1 VDFPLLSAITFLPA
15 IGALLIFFIP
25 NVSREIARTV
35 ALVAALASLALS
47 IYLLFAFDPHAP
59 FVAGQSVP
67 YQEKVNWLSD
77 LGVTYFLGV
86 DGIAVVLIGLTTL
99 LSAIAIIWSWDTI
112 NSRPR
117 EYYIA
122 LLLLE
127 TGMLG
132 VFVALDLFIFY
143 IFWEIM
149 LIPMALLI
157 GVWGSQNR
165 VYAAIKFFLY
175 TLFGSLLMLV
185 GIVAT
190 YQAYFDKTGIRTLNI
205 LELQTGWSQ
214 GAYGNV
220 FQGAVF
226 AAFLIAFAVKV
237 PMFPFHTWLPDAH
250 VEAPT
255 AASVILAA
263 IMLKMGGYGI
273 LRFNL
278 PLFPEGAEDWA
289 IWIIILSI
297 IAILY
302 GAFVALVQP
311 DMKKL
316 IAYSSVSHMGFVTLG
331 IFTAVLAAKHDRL
344 AVEAGRLAG
353 TLPLPA
359 DHYVNG
365 VNGAMMVMVAHGFN
379 TGALFLCVGVVYERA
394 HTRLISA
401 YGGLA
406 SRLPVYSTLFGV
418 FMLASIGLPGMTG
431 FVGEFLVALGT
442 WQYNKWAALF
452 TFAVVIF
459 AAWYMMWLFQRVV
472 FGRSPGELP
481 DPHDGELTPEE
492 VDELARA
499 GGGHGAHGHGIPLP
513 VAGGSQAYL
522 RDDEIRDDYE
532 GREHVPD
539 DHLSEGDDHGAGSIW
554 PDLTRKELLTL
565 LPLAALTI
573 FFGVYP
579 KPIFDIVQPAL
590 ERILTPFLS

>member
-1 VDFPLLSAITFLPA
+1 MDFPLLSAIAYLPA
-15 IGALLIFFIP
+15 IGALIILFLP
-25 NVSREIARTV
+25 NVSKETSRTV
-35 ALVAALASLALS
+35 ALLAALGSFALS
-47 IYLLFAFDPHAP
+47 VFLLFDFTPDSAFQADKT
-59 FVAGQSVP
+59 VP
-67 YQEKVNWLSD
+67 YQEKIDWLSEI
-77 LGVTYFLGV
+77 GVSYFLGV

-99 LSAIAIIWSWDTI
+99 LTVIAIIWSWSTVT
-112 NSRPR
+112 NRPR

-132 VFVALDLFIFY
+132 VFMALDLFVFY

-190 YQAYFDKTGIRTLNI
+190 YQAYYEQTGERTLNI
-205 LELQTGWSQ
+205 LKLQTGFNL
-214 GAYGNV
+214 GAYSDV
-220 FQGAVF
+220 FQGFVF

-263 IMLKMGGYGI
+263 VMLKMGGYGI

-289 IWIIILSI
+289 VPIVVLSI
-297 IAILY
+297 IAIIY

-331 IFTAVLAAKHDRL
+331 IFVSILAIRSD
-344 AVEAGRLAG
+344 RLAG
-353 TLPLPA
+353 TLQPI
-359 DHYVNG
+359 DHYLNG
-365 VNGAMMVMVAHGFN
+365 INGSMMVMVAHGFN
-379 TGALFLCVGVVYERA
+379 TGGLFLCVGVVYERA

-406 SRLPVYSTLFGV
+406 SRLPVYSVLFGL
-418 FMLASIGLPGMTG
+418 FMFASIGLPGTSG

-442 WQYNKWAALF
+442 WQYNRSAALI
-452 TFAVVIF
+452 TFSVVIF
-459 AAWYMMWLFQRVV
+459 AAWYMMWMFQRVV
-472 FGRSPGELP
+472 FGRAPGELP
-481 DPHDGELTPEE
+481 DAHDGALTEE
-492 VDELARA
+492 EIAMLAA
-499 GGGHGAHGHGIPLP
+499 SDHGHGGHGHGHGAPLP
-513 VAGGSQAYL
+513 VGGGSH
-522 RDDEIRDDYE
+522 DHHDE
-532 GREHVPD
+532 G
-539 DHLSEGDDHGAGSIW
+539 HGSVW
-554 PDLTRKELLTL
+554 PDVTRREVLTL
-565 LPLAALTI
+565 APLVVLTV

-579 KPIFDIVQPAL
+579 KPVFDILQPSL
-590 ERILTPFLS
+590 ERILAPFM

>member
-1 VDFPLLSAITFLPA
+1 VDFPLLSAIAYLPA
-15 IGALLIFFIP
+15 IGALIILFLP
-25 NVSREIARTV
+25 NVSKETSRTV
-35 ALVAALASLALS
+35 ALVAALASFALS
-47 IYLLFAFDPHAP
+47 VFLLFDFTPDSAFQADKT
-59 FVAGQSVP
+59 VP
-67 YQEKVNWLSD
+67 YQEKIDWLSEI
-77 LGVTYFLGV
+77 GVSYFLGV

-99 LSAIAIIWSWDTI
+99 LTVIAIIWSWSTVT
-112 NSRPR
+112 NRPR

-132 VFVALDLFIFY
+132 VFMALDLFVFY

-190 YQAYFDKTGIRTLNI
+190 YQAYYEQTGERTLNI
-205 LELQTGWSQ
+205 LKLQTGWEL
-214 GAYGNV
+214 GAYSSV
-220 FQGAVF
+220 FQGTVF

-263 IMLKMGGYGI
+263 VMLKMGGYGI

-289 IWIIILSI
+289 VPIVVLSI
-297 IAILY
+297 IAIIY

-331 IFTAVLAAKHDRL
+331 IFVSILAIKSD
-344 AVEAGRLAG
+344 RLAG
-353 TLPLPA
+353 TLQPIE
-359 DHYVNG
+359 HYLNG
-365 VNGAMMVMVAHGFN
+365 INGSMMVMVAHGFN
-379 TGALFLCVGVVYERA
+379 TGGLFLCVGVVYERA

-406 SRLPVYSTLFGV
+406 SRLPVYSVIFGLFM
-418 FMLASIGLPGMTG
+418 FASIGLPGTSG

-442 WQYNKWAALF
+442 WQYNRWAALI
-452 TFAVVIF
+452 TFSVVIF
-459 AAWYMMWLFQRVV
+459 AAWYMMWMFQRVV
-472 FGRSPGELP
+472 FGRAPGELP
-481 DPHDGELTPEE
+481 DAHDGALTDEE
-492 VDELARA
+492 KLMLAA
-499 GGGHGAHGHGIPLP
+499 ADNDHGGQGHGQCAPLP
-513 VAGGSQAYL
+513 VGGGSH
-522 RDDEIRDDYE
+522 DHHDE
-532 GREHVPD
+532 G
-539 DHLSEGDDHGAGSIW
+539 HGSVW
-554 PDLTRKELLTL
+554 PDVTRREVLTL
-565 LPLAALTI
+565 APLVVLTV

-579 KPIFDIVQPAL
+579 KPVFDILQPSL
-590 ERILTPFLS
+590 ERILAPFM

>member
-1 VDFPLLSAITFLPA
+1 VDFPLLSAIAYLPA
-15 IGALLIFFIP
+15 IGALIILFLP
-25 NVSREIARTV
+25 NVSKETSRTV
-35 ALVAALASLALS
+35 ALVAALASFALS
-47 IYLLFAFDPHAP
+47 VFLLFDFTPGSAFQADKT
-59 FVAGQSVP
+59 VP
-67 YQEKVNWLSD
+67 YQEKIDWLSEI
-77 LGVTYFLGV
+77 GVSYFLGV

-99 LSAIAIIWSWDTI
+99 LTVIAIIWSWSTVT
-112 NSRPR
+112 NRPR

-132 VFVALDLFIFY
+132 VFMALDLFVFY

-190 YQAYFDKTGIRTLNI
+190 YQAYYEQTGERTLNI
-205 LELQTGWSQ
+205 LKLQTGWEL
-214 GAYGNV
+214 GAYSSV
-220 FQGAVF
+220 FQGTVF

-263 IMLKMGGYGI
+263 VMLKMGGYGI

-289 IWIIILSI
+289 VPIVVLSI
-297 IAILY
+297 IAIIY

-331 IFTAVLAAKHDRL
+331 IFVSILAIKSD
-344 AVEAGRLAG
+344 RLAG
-353 TLPLPA
+353 TLQPIE
-359 DHYVNG
+359 HYLNG
-365 VNGAMMVMVAHGFN
+365 INGSMMVMVAHGFN
-379 TGALFLCVGVVYERA
+379 TGGLFLCVGVVYERA

-406 SRLPVYSTLFGV
+406 SRLPVYSVIFGLFM
-418 FMLASIGLPGMTG
+418 FASIGLPGTSG

-442 WQYNKWAALF
+442 WQYNRWAALI
-452 TFAVVIF
+452 TFSVVIF
-459 AAWYMMWLFQRVV
+459 AAWYMMWMFQRVV
-472 FGRSPGELP
+472 FGRAPGELP
-481 DPHDGELTPEE
+481 DAHDGALTDEE
-492 VDELARA
+492 KLMLAA
-499 GGGHGAHGHGIPLP
+499 ADNGHGGHGAPLP
-513 VAGGSQAYL
+513 VGGGSHDH
-522 RDDEIRDDYE
+522 RDE
-532 GREHVPD
+532 G
-539 DHLSEGDDHGAGSIW
+539 HGSVW
-554 PDLTRKELLTL
+554 PDVTRREVLTL
-565 LPLAALTI
+565 APLVVLTV

-579 KPIFDIVQPAL
+579 KPIFDILQPSL
-590 ERILTPFLS
+590 ERILAPFM

>member
-1 VDFPLLSAITFLPA
+1 MDFPLLSAIAYLPA
-15 IGALLIFFIP
+15 IGALIILFLP
-25 NVSREIARTV
+25 NVSKETSRTV
-35 ALVAALASLALS
+35 ALVAALASFALS
-47 IYLLFAFDPHAP
+47 VFLLFDFTPGSAFQADKT
-59 FVAGQSVP
+59 VP
-67 YQEKVNWLSD
+67 YQEKIDWLSEI
-77 LGVTYFLGV
+77 GVSYFLGV

-99 LSAIAIIWSWDTI
+99 LTVIAIIWSWSTVT
-112 NSRPR
+112 NRPR

-132 VFVALDLFIFY
+132 VFMALDLFVFY

-190 YQAYFDKTGIRTLNI
+190 YQAYYEQTGERTLNI
-205 LELQTGWSQ
+205 LKLQTGWEL
-214 GAYGNV
+214 GAYSSV
-220 FQGAVF
+220 FQGTVF

-263 IMLKMGGYGI
+263 VMLKMGGYGI

-289 IWIIILSI
+289 VPIVVLSI
-297 IAILY
+297 IAIIY

-331 IFTAVLAAKHDRL
+331 IFVSILAIKSD
-344 AVEAGRLAG
+344 RLAG
-353 TLPLPA
+353 TLQPIE
-359 DHYVNG
+359 HYLNG
-365 VNGAMMVMVAHGFN
+365 INGSMMVMVAHGFN
-379 TGALFLCVGVVYERA
+379 TGGLFLCVGVVYERA

-406 SRLPVYSTLFGV
+406 SRLPVYSVIFGLFM
-418 FMLASIGLPGMTG
+418 FASIGLPGTSG

-442 WQYNKWAALF
+442 WQYNRWAALI
-452 TFAVVIF
+452 TFSVVIF
-459 AAWYMMWLFQRVV
+459 AAWYMMWMFQRVV
-472 FGRSPGELP
+472 FGRAPGELP
-481 DPHDGELTPEE
+481 DAHDGALTDEE
-492 VDELARA
+492 KLMLAA
-499 GGGHGAHGHGIPLP
+499 ADNGHGGHGAPLP
-513 VAGGSQAYL
+513 VGGGSH
-522 RDDEIRDDYE
+522 DHHDE
-532 GREHVPD
+532 G
-539 DHLSEGDDHGAGSIW
+539 HGSVW
-554 PDLTRKELLTL
+554 PDVTRREVLTL
-565 LPLAALTI
+565 APLVVLTV

-579 KPIFDIVQPAL
+579 KPIFDILQPSL
-590 ERILTPFLS
+590 ERILAPFM

>member
-1 VDFPLLSAITFLPA
+1 VDFPLLSAIAYLPA
-15 IGALLIFFIP
+15 LGALAIFFIP
-25 NVSREIARTV
+25 NVSRDTARAV
-35 ALVAALASLALS
+35 ALAAALGTFGLSL
-47 IYLLFAFDPHAP
+47 ILLFGFDPGTP
-59 FVAGQSVP
+59 FQAGEKVA
-67 YQEKVNWLSD
+67 YQEKATWLSD
-77 LGVTYFLGV
+77 VGVSYFLGV

-99 LSAIAIIWSWDTI
+99 LTVVAIIWSWDTI
-112 NSRPR
+112 NNRPR

-132 VFVALDLFIFY
+132 VFMALDLFIFY

-190 YQAYFDKTGIRTLNI
+190 YQAYFEKTGTRTLNI
-205 LELQTGWSQ
+205 LELQTGWGK
-214 GAYGNV
+214 GAYGDV

-263 IMLKMGGYGI
+263 VMLKMGGYGI

-289 IWIIILSI
+289 VPIVVLSV

-331 IFTAVLAAKHDRL
+331 IFVSILAAKADRL
-344 AVEAGRLAG
+344 DATVQGA
-353 TLPLPA
+353 T
-359 DHYVNG
+359 HYLNG
-365 VNGAMMVMVAHGFN
+365 LNGAMMVMLAHGFN
-379 TGALFLCVGVVYERA
+379 TGGLFLCVGVVYERA
-394 HTRLISA
+394 HTRLIAA

-406 SRLPVYSTLFGV
+406 SRLPVYSVLFGI
-418 FMLASIGLPGMTG
+418 FMFASIGLPGMSG

-459 AAWYMMWLFQRVV
+459 AAWYMMWMFQRVV
-472 FGRSPGELP
+472 FGRAPGELP
-481 DPHDGELTPEE
+481 DPHDGALTADE
-492 VDELARA
+492 VEMLEHA
-499 GGGHGAHGHGIPLP
+499 GGGHGHGGHGHAAPLP
-513 VAGGSQAYL
+513 VAGGSQEHVAL
-522 RDDEIRDDYE
+522 KDQGIRDKYE
-532 GREHVPD
+532 GLEDVPGVG
-539 DHLSEGDDHGAGSIW
+539 LDHGDLDTHASIW
-554 PDLTRKELLTL
+554 PDVTLKELITL
-565 LPLAALTI
+565 VPLAALTI

-579 KPIFDIVQPAL
+579 KPIFDIVQPSF
-590 ERILTPFLS
+590 ERIIAPFLS